1 MAIISIGQGYE
12 STEECQDYQTEIG
25 ATYRG
30 WGLSMEMRKSN
41 ENFKDGKP
49 ECFNC
54 EIYRHITRDC
64 KKQKKEKDTQKCYE
78 CGRIEHIAR
87 DCKTKQKIKKWS
99 VQEEKNT
106 DSKEEDK

>member
-1 MAIISIGQGYE
+1 M
-12 STEECQDYQTEIG
+12 EI
-25 ATYRG
+25 
-30 WGLSMEMRKSN
+30 RKSN

-49 ECFNC
+49 KCFNC
-54 EIYRHITRDC
+54 EICGHITRDC

-78 CGRIEHIAR
+78 CGRTEHIAR

-106 DSKEEDK
+106 DSEEEDK